1 MDLKVKKRQL
11 IQFVGDKTGKVACDP
26 DHYKPGQT
34 RWTQRQSERQSH
46 IKQAG
51 NKNVDQLYRKRKRL
65 PWEAEISDDLGIAPD
80 KQLT

>member
-1 MDLKVKKRQL
+1 MDLKVKKQQL
-11 IQFVGDKTGKVACDP
+11 IQFAGNKTGKVACDP
-26 DHYKPGQT
+26 DHYKPDQT
-34 RWTQRQSERQSH
+34 RWTQRQSH
-46 IKQAG
+46 IKKAG